1 MAFTIF
7 ESSCP
12 TKSVSRSALVS
23 ECTFE
28 NDDDDD
34 VDDDG
39 SIMTLIFVRT
49 MQICMRIGSSWL
61 RRIQS

>member
-23 ECTFE
+23 ECAFE

-34 VDDDG
+34 DYDG

-49 MQICMRIGSSWL
+49 RQICMRIGSSWL